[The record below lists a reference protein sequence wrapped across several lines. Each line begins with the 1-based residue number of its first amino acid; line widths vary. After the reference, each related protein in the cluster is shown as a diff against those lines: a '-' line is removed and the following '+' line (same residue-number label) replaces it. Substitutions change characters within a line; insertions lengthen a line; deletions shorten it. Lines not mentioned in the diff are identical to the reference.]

1 MACGAAPP
9 SSSDAGSNATS
20 PEDLPLGSHIHWGA
34 MAPVPASE
42 PIEAIAPLRISFVGG
57 GTDFPHWYEEHG
69 GAVLSATID
78 HVVRVRVTERTDRV
92 VAVRS
97 LDLDRLVAYHLDEGP
112 VYDGALDLVKAAIDR
127 AGVDV
132 GVDVEIRSEA
142 PPGSGLGGSSAL
154 VTAVV
159 AALAMLGERPLAAMT
174 LADTAYR
181 IEREDLRIAGGWQD
195 QYAAAFGGC
204 NLLVFSR
211 SGVHVEPVADPG
223 RLATLAD
230 GLLLCYT
237 GHVRRNVG
245 LIDRQIA
252 LHAEGREETL
262 LGMKRLQEMAYA
274 MRDAVERADLPA
286 VGGLLHDA
294 FVAKQQMNPYIAEDT
309 PIESMLAAAR
319 DAGAYG
325 GKVCGA
331 GGGGYLLVAA
341 PSEAHPAIRAA
352 LETMGGEFAPFAFVP
367 KGVRATRR
375 DATWAPTP

>member
-1 MACGAAPP
+1 MAAGAAASRDQPP
-9 SSSDAGSNATS
+9 D
-20 PEDLPLGSHIHWGA
+20 
-34 MAPVPASE
+34 E
-42 PIEAIAPLRISFVGG
+42 PIEAVAPLRISFVGG

-78 HVVRVRVTERTDRV
+78 HVVRARITPRSDRV

-97 LDLDRLVAYHLDEGP
+97 FDLDRLVAYHLDDGP
-112 VYDGALDLVKAAIDR
+112 VYDGALDLVKAAIER

-159 AALAMLGERPLAAMT
+159 AALAMLGERALTATA

-211 SGVHVEPVADPG
+211 AGVRVEPVGDPD
-223 RLATLAD
+223 RLATLAG

-245 LIDRQIA
+245 LIDLQIA

-274 MRDAVERADLPA
+274 MRDAVERTDLPG
-286 VGGLLHDA
+286 VGALLHDA
-294 FVAKQQMNPYIAEDT
+294 FVAKQQMNPYIVDHT

-331 GGGGYLLVAA
+331 GGGGYLLIAA
-341 PSEAHPAIRAA
+341 NPDVHPAVRTA
-352 LETMGGEFAPFAFVP
+352 LEGMGGEFAPFAFAP
-367 KGVRATRR
+367 AGVRATRAG
-375 DATWAPTP
+375 ATWAPAP

>member
-1 MACGAAPP
+1 
-9 SSSDAGSNATS
+9 
-20 PEDLPLGSHIHWGA
+20 
-34 MAPVPASE
+34 MAPDPT
-42 PIEAIAPLRISFVGG
+42 IEAVAPLRISFVGG

-78 HVVRVRVTERTDRV
+78 HVVRVRVTERSDRV

-112 VYDGALDLVKAAIDR
+112 IYDGALDLVKAAIER

-159 AALAMLGERPLAAMT
+159 AALAMLGARTFTASA

-211 SGVHVEPVADPG
+211 SGVRVEPVADPH
-223 RLATLAD
+223 RLATVAA

-274 MRDAVERADLPA
+274 MRDAVQRADLPA

-341 PSEAHPAIRAA
+341 RPDAHPAIRAA
-352 LETMGGEFAPFAFVP
+352 LEAMGGEFAPFSFAAT
-367 KGVRATRR
+367 GVRATRGA
-375 DATWAPTP
+375 ATWAPTS

>member
-1 MACGAAPP
+1 
-9 SSSDAGSNATS
+9 
-20 PEDLPLGSHIHWGA
+20 
-34 MAPVPASE
+34 MAPDPT
-42 PIEAIAPLRISFVGG
+42 IEAVAPLRISFVGG

-78 HVVRVRVTERTDRV
+78 HVVRVRVTERRDRV

-112 VYDGALDLVKAAIDR
+112 IYDGALDLVKAAIER

-132 GVDVEIRSEA
+132 GVEVEIRSEA

-159 AALAMLGERPLAAMT
+159 AALAMLGARTFTASA

-211 SGVHVEPVADPG
+211 SGVRVEPVADRE
-223 RLATLAD
+223 RLATLAA

-274 MRDAVERADLPA
+274 MRDAVQRADLPA

-341 PSEAHPAIRAA
+341 RPDAHPAIRAA
-352 LETMGGEFAPFAFVP
+352 LEAMGGEFAPFSFAAT
-367 KGVRATRR
+367 GVRATRGA
-375 DATWAPTP
+375 ATWAPTS

>member
-1 MACGAAPP
+1 
-9 SSSDAGSNATS
+9 
-20 PEDLPLGSHIHWGA
+20 
-34 MAPVPASE
+34 
-42 PIEAIAPLRISFVGG
+42 
-57 GTDFPHWYEEHG
+57 
-69 GAVLSATID
+69 
-78 HVVRVRVTERTDRV
+78 
-92 VAVRS
+92 
-97 LDLDRLVAYHLDEGP
+97 
-112 VYDGALDLVKAAIDR
+112 VYDGARDLVKAAIDR
-127 AGVDV
+127 AGVAV

-159 AALAMLGERPLAAMT
+159 AALSMLASRPLAASA

-211 SGVHVEPVADPG
+211 AGVRVEPVADAE
-223 RLATLAD
+223 RLASLAL

-237 GHVRRNVG
+237 GQVRRNVG
-245 LIDRQIA
+245 LIDRQIT

-286 VGGLLHDA
+286 VGALLHDA
-294 FVAKQQMNPYIAEDT
+294 FVAKQQMNPYIAENT
-309 PIESMLAAAR
+309 PIVPMLAAAR

-341 PSEAHPAIRAA
+341 APEAQPAVRAA
-352 LETMGGEFAPFAFVP
+352 LEAMGGEFAPFAFAP
-367 KGVRATRR
+367 AGVRATRGT
-375 DATWAPTP
+375 ATWAPTT

>member
-1 MACGAAPP
+1 
-9 SSSDAGSNATS
+9 
-20 PEDLPLGSHIHWGA
+20 
-34 MAPVPASE
+34 MAPDPT
-42 PIEAIAPLRISFVGG
+42 IEAVAPLRISFVGG

-78 HVVRVRVTERTDRV
+78 HVVRVRVTERSDRV

-112 VYDGALDLVKAAIDR
+112 IYDGALDLVKAAIER

-132 GVDVEIRSEA
+132 GVEVEIRSEA

-159 AALAMLGERPLAAMT
+159 AALAMLGARTFTASA

-211 SGVHVEPVADPG
+211 SGVRVEPVADRE
-223 RLATLAD
+223 RLATLAA

-274 MRDAVERADLPA
+274 MRDAVQRADLPA

-341 PSEAHPAIRAA
+341 RPDAHPAIRAA
-352 LETMGGEFAPFAFVP
+352 LEAMGGEFAPFSFAAT
-367 KGVRATRR
+367 GVRATRGA
-375 DATWAPTP
+375 ATWAPTS

>member
-1 MACGAAPP
+1 
-9 SSSDAGSNATS
+9 
-20 PEDLPLGSHIHWGA
+20 
-34 MAPVPASE
+34 MAPARSDE
-42 PIEAIAPLRISFVGG
+42 PIEAVAPLRISFVGG

-78 HVVRVRVTERTDRV
+78 HVVRVRVTERPDRV

-97 LDLDRLVAYHLDEGP
+97 LDLDRLVAYHLDDGP

-127 AGVDV
+127 AGVRA

-159 AALAMLGERPLAAMT
+159 AALAMLGRRSLTATA

-211 SGVHVEPVADPG
+211 SGVRVEPVGDPDG
-223 RLATLAD
+223 LSALAA

-274 MRDAVERADLPA
+274 MRDAVQRADLPG
-286 VGGLLHDA
+286 VGALLHDA
-294 FVAKQQMNPYIAEDT
+294 FVAKQQMNPYIAEGT

-319 DAGAYG
+319 NAGAYG

-341 PSEAHPAIRAA
+341 AREVQRAVRAA
-352 LETMGGEFAPFAFVP
+352 LEAMGGEFAPFAFTP
-367 KGVRATRR
+367 AGVRATRGG
-375 DATWAPTP
+375 ATWAPAP

>member
-1 MACGAAPP
+1 
-9 SSSDAGSNATS
+9 
-20 PEDLPLGSHIHWGA
+20 
-34 MAPVPASE
+34 MAPDPT
-42 PIEAIAPLRISFVGG
+42 IEAVAPLRISFVGG

-78 HVVRVRVTERTDRV
+78 HVVRVRVTERSDRV

-112 VYDGALDLVKAAIDR
+112 IYDGALDLVKAAIER

-159 AALAMLGERPLAAMT
+159 AALAMLGARTFTASA

-211 SGVHVEPVADPG
+211 SGVRVEPVADPH
-223 RLATLAD
+223 RLATVAA

-274 MRDAVERADLPA
+274 MRDAVQRADLPA

-341 PSEAHPAIRAA
+341 RPDAHPAIRAA
-352 LETMGGEFAPFAFVP
+352 LEAMGGEFAPFSFAAT
-367 KGVRATRR
+367 GVRATRGA
-375 DATWAPTP
+375 ATWAPTP

>member
-1 MACGAAPP
+1 MAPGATAPP
-9 SSSDAGSNATS
+9 ARPGT
-20 PEDLPLGSHIHWGA
+20 
-34 MAPVPASE
+34 

-78 HVVRVRVTERTDRV
+78 HFVRVCVTERVDRV

-97 LDLDRLVAYHLDEGP
+97 LDLDRLVAYHLDDGP
-112 VYDGALDLVKAAIDR
+112 VYDGALDLVKAAIER
-127 AGVDV
+127 AGVHV

-159 AALAMLGERPLAAMT
+159 AALAMLGDRPLTATA

-181 IEREDLRIAGGWQD
+181 IEREDLGIAGGWQD

-211 SGVHVEPVADPG
+211 AGVRVEPVARAEP
-223 RLATLAD
+223 LAALAR

-274 MRDAVERADLPA
+274 MRDAVERADLSA
-286 VGGLLHDA
+286 IGGLLHDA

-309 PIESMLAAAR
+309 PIESMLVAAR

-331 GGGGYLLVAA
+331 GGGGYLLIAAA
-341 PSEAHPAIRAA
+341 PAAHPAVRAA
-352 LETMGGEFAPFAFVP
+352 LESMGGEFAPFAFSP
-367 KGVRATRR
+367 AGVRATRGA
-375 DATWAPTP
+375 ATWAPAP